1 MDNRTLGLGEN
12 FLSYLN
18 DTGETISGYFDI
30 IELTDNCVRIRTKG
44 NILIIPMSRVLK
56 IKLREKL

>member
-30 IELTDNCVRIRTKG
+30 IELTDNCVKIRTKG
-44 NILIIPMSRVLK
+44 NIVIIPINRVLK
-56 IKLREKL
+56 IKIKERQ